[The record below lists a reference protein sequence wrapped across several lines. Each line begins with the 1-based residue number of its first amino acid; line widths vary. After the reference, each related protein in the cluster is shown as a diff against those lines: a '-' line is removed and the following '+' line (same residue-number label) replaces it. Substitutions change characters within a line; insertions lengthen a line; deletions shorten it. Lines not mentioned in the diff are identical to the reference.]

1 MRVYYHTPEDE
12 ISFKEEIIVLAVL
25 VTVWWGI
32 VHFLDWLTFDVI
44 PWWLEPFTLLL
55 MIPILMMF
63 VEFGKNPLHWWP
75 LIWGTKVKIEG
86 NDFMAVWR
94 REEAFIKY
102 GGPKNVYYN
111 GDYIKF
117 RKSRDAFEYCLTNQ
131 RLG

>member
-1 MRVYYHTPEDE
+1 MRLYYHTPEDE
-12 ISFKEEIIVLAVL
+12 ISFKEEIIVLAML

-117 RKSRDAFEYCLTNQ
+117 RRSRDAFEYCLTNQ